1 MRAVYQTRSGKPDV
15 LQLGELPTPDCTDDH
30 ILVDNLATSV
40 NPRDCLI
47 RAGRYQLQ
55 FLVPKFPLVLGSDC
69 YGRILSTG
77 SKEKGFKAGD
87 LVYGLKNPSHGLGTY
102 ADRVVI
108 SPDNIALAPKNITA
122 EQAAG
127 VPLCALT
134 AWQALIDHGQLKAKQ
149 QKPGQSKNSLR
160 VLIIGASGGVGSFAV
175 QIAKAHSTPDS
186 KIQVD
191 GICSAANA
199 EFVQSLGAENTF
211 DYKSQDINTLQGQ
224 YDIIFDTISKHSS
237 NTCQH
242 LLSKGANF
250 VSTVPA
256 PTMLLKHLSSKL
268 LSLFAIPHIR
278 NRVVMVKPD
287 QTQLSAITELIEA
300 EQIVPAVDSVYSL
313 EHAADAHLRSQ
324 SKRAVGKIIIR
335 TSDA

>member
-15 LQLGELPTPDCTDDH
+15 LQLGGLPTPDCTDDH

-77 SKEKGFKAGD
+77 SKVKGFKAGD

-102 ADRVVI
+102 ANRVVI
-108 SPDNIALAPKNITA
+108 SPDNIALAPNNITA

-127 VPLCALT
+127 VPLCGLT
-134 AWQALIDHGQLKAKQ
+134 AWQALMDHGQLKAQ
-149 QKPGQSKNSLR
+149 QRTSGQSNKSLR
-160 VLIIGASGGVGSFAV
+160 ILIIGASGGVGSFAV
-175 QIAKAHSTPDS
+175 QIAKAHSTPDAL
-186 KIQVD
+186 IQVD
-191 GICSAANA
+191 GICSATNA
-199 EFVQSLGAENTF
+199 DFVRSLGADNTF
-211 DYKSQDINTLQGQ
+211 DYKSQDIKTLQGQ
-224 YDIIFDTISKHSS
+224 YDIIFDTIGKHSS
-237 NTCQH
+237 ITCQH
-242 LLSKGANF
+242 LLSKNATF
-250 VSTVPA
+250 VTTVPA
-256 PTMLLKHLSSKL
+256 PSMLLKHLNSKL
-268 LSLFAIPHIR
+268 LSLFSMPHIR

-287 QTQLSAITELIEA
+287 QTQLTAITELIEA
-300 EQIVPAVDSVYSL
+300 GKIIPAIDSVHSL
-313 EHAADAHLRSQ
+313 EQAAAAHLRSQ

-335 TSDA
+335 TSDT